1 MRECHNPVSCF
12 RQDHRVFWCEDRDV
26 LWLPGPLHQ
35 VVGVPCLPGSGT
47 LASTG
52 DQSGTFTTSTALGT
66 PAGAGAVVAV
76 HLIRVH
82 VNQ

>member
-1 MRECHNPVSCF
+1 MRLCLNSVFCF

-52 DQSGTFTTSTALGT
+52 DQSGTFIASAALG
-66 PAGAGAVVAV
+66 ALAVAGAVVV
-76 HLIRVH
+76 QLIRVR